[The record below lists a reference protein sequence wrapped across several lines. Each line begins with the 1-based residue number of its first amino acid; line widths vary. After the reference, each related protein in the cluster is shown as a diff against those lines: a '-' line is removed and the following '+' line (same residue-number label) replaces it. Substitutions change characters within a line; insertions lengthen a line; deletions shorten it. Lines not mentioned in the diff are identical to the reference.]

1 MHICRSK
8 LPTKILVTTQ
18 LETFYHFVFLQSNN
32 LIIEQFEI
40 IMDGIRGFLVTQQKK
55 SIFWKNYPVQTMTNL
70 EFTHYYPHN
79 ITTLVGFPK
88 PPLTYIVNIMT
99 FLSITLIVDHVEF
112 DAKAYLTFIL
122 VHGHLSIKTTH
133 KNVGDHQTGHIS
145 SFCIF
150 SVK

>member
-1 MHICRSK
+1 MHICQSK

-18 LETFYHFVFLQSNN
+18 LDTFYLFVFFQSNS

-40 IMDGIRGFLVTQQKK
+40 IIDGIWSFLVTQQKK
-55 SIFWKNYPVQTMTNL
+55 SIFWKNYPVQIIPNL

-99 FLSITLIVDHVEF
+99 FLSITLVVDHVEF
-112 DAKAYLTFIL
+112 DEKTYLTYIL

-133 KNVGDHQTGHIS
+133 KNVGDNPTGHIL

>member
-1 MHICRSK
+1 MHIFQSK
-8 LPTKILVTTQ
+8 LPMKILVTTQ
-18 LETFYHFVFLQSNN
+18 LDTFYLFVFLQSTS

-40 IMDGIRGFLVTQQKK
+40 IIDGIRGFLVTQQKK
-55 SIFWKNYPVQTMTNL
+55 SIFWKNNPVQIIPNL

-79 ITTLVGFPK
+79 ISTLVGFPK

-112 DAKAYLTFIL
+112 DEKAYLTFIS
-122 VHGHLSIKTTH
+122 VHGYLSIKTTH